1 VGSPSQALRHA
12 HIQRQEHG
20 SEGGSGAGCTCRRQ
34 ACLANARLHQQRL
47 VAFPCC
53 GCVTRGVLQLALA
66 QKWVKRGSAAQASF
80 SGCMHALLG
89 RLLAVGSLY
98 WWAVRMSATS
108 GCHAGFCLHGCCAS
122 GSTELETL
130 TAWSQSG
137 EATSVVR
144 YCELQRCTAEPNVQT
159 PCSQCSWTPNAV
171 GRERS

>member
-1 VGSPSQALRHA
+1 VLSVYVSGVQTHALCVRGGWTGSCRVRAWKACLKSASSQV
-12 HIQRQEHG
+12 
-20 SEGGSGAGCTCRRQ
+20 CTRCEVLSWNQSFVSSVQSCQ
-34 ACLANARLHQQRL
+34 ACQARS
-47 VAFPCC
+47 VAERP
-53 GCVTRGVLQLALA
+53 
-66 QKWVKRGSAAQASF
+66 SF